1 VKVSRL
7 GLLFALFA
15 GACATEGE
23 LSRTLYKRLP
33 RDARMAIYD
42 RENDLT
48 IAKSR
53 RDEALAQLAEIGR
66 RKDELSQALKTG
78 EARLKKSGHGE
89 RSGGLRKMAGA
100 RRAFYD
106 AQAKTAKMAMKY
118 AEAEIDAATA
128 RLEQARQQQLI
139 RFGLAQE
146 STLVPFDATVKQ
158 REKDA
163 TQAQRQEL
171 DARAQQQQVFT
182 NWKAAEEQYASST
195 GDFDAGIWID

>member
-1 VKVSRL
+1 VRRL
-7 GLLFALFA
+7 ALLCLLFA

-23 LSRTLYKRLP
+23 LSHTLYLRLP

-48 IAKSR
+48 IARSR

-78 EARLKKSGHGE
+78 DTRLKKSGHSDRSSGLHKMGE
-89 RSGGLRKMAGA
+89 A

-118 AEAEIDAATA
+118 AEAEIEAATA
-128 RLEQARQQQLI
+128 RLDQTRQQQLI

-146 STLVPFDATVKQ
+146 STLVPFDAEVKQ

-163 TQAQRQEL
+163 TAAQRMEL